1 MAVAGSLTYDTN
13 INKDGFEKGLDG
25 LKSSTVAVGN
35 LMAEA
40 FNKVAGVL
48 QNVATTGIEYNAKI
62 EQYKVGLKTL
72 LGSSEQASA
81 VMSQIQQDAQT
92 TPFSVDNLIQ
102 AERLLIS
109 TGLSASDS
117 RNTILALGDA
127 VSATGGGNDDLS
139 RMAINLQQIKN
150 VGQAS
155 ALDIKQFAFAGI
167 DMYSLVADYTGKS
180 KEEVANMNIS
190 YDVLAGALQKASSE
204 GGKYYNSMNAQS
216 KTLNGQLSNLEDGFN
231 TLAGSAMKPIN
242 DFLKNTLLPNVNN
255 LISKLQERFDSGNW
269 NDIINIIKIIGA
281 IIVPLISGIG
291 IIWGYFKAVQ
301 IINNIKNA
309 IIALNLAMSANPIV
323 FIIGLIVALV
333 AGFIYLWNNCEAF
346 RNFWIGLWNGIKNVF
361 QAIWNGIIGFY
372 INTIPTAF
380 RNLQNGISQII
391 NSIKQFFINAWNS
404 IVTFFTVGI
413 PTFIGNVLAWI
424 AKLPY
429 NIGYLL
435 GTIIGDI
442 IKLGQ
447 NIWNWITTDLPQIIT
462 GIVNWFA
469 QLPGRIWDWLV
480 NAYNNILNWEI
491 NTYKSV
497 TTWIGN
503 TINAVIDWFSKLPG
517 RIWDWLVS
525 AYSKTIDWINNMR
538 SGMSNG
544 IHDIISNVIQWFEEL
559 PGRMLDIGKNIVT
572 GIWNGIINAK
582 DWLIGKVKEF
592 AKGILDG
599 IKNGLGIHSP
609 STKARDL
616 AKFVPQGIAIG
627 IEADTDKALD
637 AVDKMNSS
645 ILDKMTN
652 AVGIETGSIN
662 ATASVKSNN
671 SMLNVIQAN
680 FAVDGS
686 VNIDGQKAGR
696 IMTPSIVKTL
706 RLAGVN

>member
-92 TPFSVDNLIQ
+92 TPFSVDNLTQ

-204 GGKYYNSMNAQS
+204 GGKYYNSMNDQS

-231 TLAGSAMKPIN
+231 TLMGSAMKPIN

-346 RNFWIGLWNGIKNVF
+346 RNFWIGLWNGIKSAFEAVWN
-361 QAIWNGIIGFY
+361 AI
-372 INTIPTAF
+372 
-380 RNLQNGISQII
+380 IS
-391 NSIKQFFINAWNS
+391 
-404 IVTFFTVGI
+404 FFTVGI
-413 PTFIGNVLAWI
+413 PTFINNIITWFTQ
-424 AKLPY
+424 LPY

-435 GTIIGDI
+435 GTIIGSI
-442 IKLGQ
+442 IKFGE
-447 NIWNWITTDLPQIIT
+447 NAWNWVTTQLPQIIL
-462 GIVNWFA
+462 GIINWYA
-469 QLPGRIWDWLV
+469 QLPGRIWECL
-480 NAYNNILNWEI
+480 LNVI
-491 NTYKSV
+491 QK
-497 TTWIGN
+497 IGN
-503 TINAVIDWFSKLPG
+503 
-517 RIWDWLVS
+517 
-525 AYSKTIDWINNMR
+525 WINNMR
-538 SGMSNG
+538 QVMGDG
-544 IHDIISNVIQWFEEL
+544 IHDIINNVIEWFKEL
-559 PGRMLDIGKNIVT
+559 PGKMLDVGKNIVE
-572 GIWNGIINAK
+572 GIWQGIKNAN

-609 STKARDL
+609 STKAMEL
-616 AKFVPQGIAIG
+616 AKFVPQGFAIG

-706 RLAGVN
+706 RLAGAN